1 MKVLV
6 RRLSSNKVISLDKL
20 EEHIKSVIGD
30 RNAYIS
36 HQLWYDEIDDD
47 LAIKEYIIM
56 GTKGYDW
63 VAYEM
68 PTDPVYCF
76 RMGFKWP
83 SKLIEHRY
91 ILFGRDDFI
100 VNPSETTKE
109 EIRKIVEECKESVS
123 KMFRECLDEL
133 YHRNVTFETDDL
145 VLSLTQKEYGNL
157 INKRDTHGKV
167 IRKHEIFSDE
177 STDVQIRWIIDKEG
191 VEKLRIRGS
200 ILFFRGE
207 TEAIED
213 LIDVVKKHI
222 KEKIKER

>member
-1 MKVLV
+1 MSYEIANLKSAN
-6 RRLSSNKVISLDKL
+6 RRLKRILTDIQEIS
-20 EEHIKSVIGD
+20 
-30 RNAYIS
+30 
-36 HQLWYDEIDDD
+36 
-47 LAIKEYIIM
+47 
-56 GTKGYDW
+56 
-63 VAYEM
+63 
-68 PTDPVYCF
+68 
-76 RMGFKWP
+76 
-83 SKLIEHRY
+83 
-91 ILFGRDDFI
+91 
-100 VNPSETTKE
+100 
-109 EIRKIVEECKESVS
+109 
-123 KMFRECLDEL
+123 ECLDEL

>member
-1 MKVLV
+1 MSYEIANLKSAN
-6 RRLSSNKVISLDKL
+6 RRLKRILTDIQENSETGELSQYGIPLLVIQGDIEEIINLLKSANK
-20 EEHIKSVIGD
+20 
-30 RNAYIS
+30 
-36 HQLWYDEIDDD
+36 IDD
-47 LAIKEYIIM
+47 EY
-56 GTKGYDW
+56 
-63 VAYEM
+63 V
-68 PTDPVYCF
+68 
-76 RMGFKWP
+76 RN
-83 SKLIEHRY
+83 KLIDKIIGEEN
-91 ILFGRDDFI
+91 GRDDFI

-123 KMFRECLDEL
+123 KMFSECLDEL

-145 VLSLTQKEYGNL
+145 VLSLTQKEYDNL

>member
-1 MKVLV
+1 MSYEIANLKSAN
-6 RRLSSNKVISLDKL
+6 RRLKRILTDIQENSETGELSQYGIPLLVIQGDIEEIINLLKSANK
-20 EEHIKSVIGD
+20 
-30 RNAYIS
+30 
-36 HQLWYDEIDDD
+36 IDD
-47 LAIKEYIIM
+47 EY
-56 GTKGYDW
+56 
-63 VAYEM
+63 V
-68 PTDPVYCF
+68 
-76 RMGFKWP
+76 RN
-83 SKLIEHRY
+83 KLIDKIIGEEN
-91 ILFGRDDFI
+91 GRDDFI

-123 KMFRECLDEL
+123 KMFSECLDEL

-145 VLSLTQKEYGNL
+145 VLSLTQKEYDNL

-191 VEKLRIRGS
+191 VEKLGIRGS

>member
-1 MKVLV
+1 MSYEIANLKSAN
-6 RRLSSNKVISLDKL
+6 RRLKRILTDIQENSETGELSQYGIPLLVIQGDIEEIINLLKSANK
-20 EEHIKSVIGD
+20 
-30 RNAYIS
+30 
-36 HQLWYDEIDDD
+36 IDD
-47 LAIKEYIIM
+47 EY
-56 GTKGYDW
+56 
-63 VAYEM
+63 V
-68 PTDPVYCF
+68 
-76 RMGFKWP
+76 RN
-83 SKLIEHRY
+83 KLIDKIIGEEN
-91 ILFGRDDFI
+91 GRDDFI

-123 KMFRECLDEL
+123 KMFSECLDEL

>member
-1 MKVLV
+1 MSYEIANLKSAN
-6 RRLSSNKVISLDKL
+6 RRLKRILTDIQENSETGELSQYGIPLLVIQGDIEEIINLLKSANK
-20 EEHIKSVIGD
+20 
-30 RNAYIS
+30 
-36 HQLWYDEIDDD
+36 IDD
-47 LAIKEYIIM
+47 EY
-56 GTKGYDW
+56 
-63 VAYEM
+63 V
-68 PTDPVYCF
+68 
-76 RMGFKWP
+76 RN
-83 SKLIEHRY
+83 KLIDK
-91 ILFGRDDFI
+91 IIG
-100 VNPSETTKE
+100 E
-109 EIRKIVEECKESVS
+109 EK
-123 KMFRECLDEL
+123 CLDEL

>member
-1 MKVLV
+1 MSYEIANLKSAN
-6 RRLSSNKVISLDKL
+6 RRLKRILTDIQENSETGELSQYGIPLLVIQGDIEEIINLLKSANK
-20 EEHIKSVIGD
+20 
-30 RNAYIS
+30 
-36 HQLWYDEIDDD
+36 IDD
-47 LAIKEYIIM
+47 EY
-56 GTKGYDW
+56 
-63 VAYEM
+63 V
-68 PTDPVYCF
+68 
-76 RMGFKWP
+76 RN
-83 SKLIEHRY
+83 KLIDKIIGEE
-91 ILFGRDDFI
+91 IGRDDFI

-123 KMFRECLDEL
+123 KMFSECLDEL

-145 VLSLTQKEYGNL
+145 VLSLTQKEYDNL

-207 TEAIED
+207 TEASED

>member
-1 MKVLV
+1 MSYEIANLKSAN
-6 RRLSSNKVISLDKL
+6 RRLKRIL
-20 EEHIKSVIGD
+20 
-30 RNAYIS
+30 
-36 HQLWYDEIDDD
+36 
-47 LAIKEYIIM
+47 
-56 GTKGYDW
+56 
-63 VAYEM
+63 
-68 PTDPVYCF
+68 TD
-76 RMGFKWP
+76 
-83 SKLIEHRY
+83 IQE
-91 ILFGRDDFI
+91 
-100 VNPSETTKE
+100 NSETGELSQE

-123 KMFRECLDEL
+123 KMFSECLDEL

-145 VLSLTQKEYGNL
+145 VLSLTQKEYDNL

-191 VEKLRIRGS
+191 VEKLGIRGS

>member
-1 MKVLV
+1 MSYEIANLKSAN
-6 RRLSSNKVISLDKL
+6 RRLKRILTDIQENSETGELSQYGIPLLVIQGDIEEIINLLKSANK
-20 EEHIKSVIGD
+20 
-30 RNAYIS
+30 
-36 HQLWYDEIDDD
+36 IDD
-47 LAIKEYIIM
+47 EY
-56 GTKGYDW
+56 
-63 VAYEM
+63 V
-68 PTDPVYCF
+68 
-76 RMGFKWP
+76 RN
-83 SKLIEHRY
+83 KLIDKIIGEEN
-91 ILFGRDDFI
+91 GRDDFI

-123 KMFRECLDEL
+123 KMFSECLDEL

-191 VEKLRIRGS
+191 VEKLGIRGS